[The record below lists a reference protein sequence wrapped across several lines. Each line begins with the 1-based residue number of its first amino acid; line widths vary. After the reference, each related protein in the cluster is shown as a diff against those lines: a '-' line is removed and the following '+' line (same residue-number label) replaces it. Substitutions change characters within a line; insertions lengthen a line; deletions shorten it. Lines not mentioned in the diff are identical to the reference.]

1 MRFLTEMLVCVLVFF
16 LHNARPSTLEFN
28 IQMGGFTMKLM
39 KLKLPGPSL
48 AQAPFKAMGE
58 ALKK

>member
-1 MRFLTEMLVCVLVFF
+1 MLVCVLVFF
-16 LHNARPSTLEFN
+16 LHNARPSTSEFN
-28 IQMGGFTMKLM
+28 IQMGGFTTKLM

-48 AQAPFKAMGE
+48 AQAAFKAMGD